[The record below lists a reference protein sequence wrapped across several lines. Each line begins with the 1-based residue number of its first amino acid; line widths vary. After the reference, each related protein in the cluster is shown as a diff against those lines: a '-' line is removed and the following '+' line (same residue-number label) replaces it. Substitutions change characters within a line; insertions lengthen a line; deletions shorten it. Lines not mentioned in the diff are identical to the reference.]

1 MAAGFQLLS
10 GASELIVD
18 SSSIN
23 MFLRHAGVA
32 SNSAAVAAID
42 PVLFFRPVGEA
53 CYLSWANLS
62 GGTLE
67 FAFNKPA
74 EYYVFDRPVTPSYLD
89 AFNESGSQIFTAAQR
104 PLNVIGSVNI
114 PDYYTA
120 YRLAYRDGWTYSGL
134 VSGKYAYNQAF
145 VRQGYNSLPGVTGW
159 ETYLMAEALQATAN
173 GFWAGFPQ
181 FGVRFLGWSPTRTN
195 TFISYAPSP
204 QVSIIDVAG
213 IL

>member
-10 GASELIVD
+10 SVGGLIVD

-23 MFLRHAGVA
+23 MFLRHVGVA

-42 PVLFFRPVGEA
+42 PVLYFRPLGEP
-53 CYLSWANLS
+53 CYLSWAQLS
-62 GGTLE
+62 GGVLQ
-67 FAFNKPA
+67 FSFNRPA
-74 EYYVFDRPVTPSYLD
+74 EYYVFDRPVAGSYLD
-89 AFNESGSQIFTAAQR
+89 AFNESGVQIFTAAQR
-104 PLNVIGSVNI
+104 PLNVIGSVI
-114 PDYYTA
+114 VPDYYSA
-120 YRLAYRDGWTYSGL
+120 YRTAFQDGWAYSGL

-145 VRQGYNSLPGVTGW
+145 VRQGYNSLTSVGGW

-181 FGVRFLGWSPTRTN
+181 YGTRFIGWSPTRTN
-195 TFISYAPSP
+195 TFVSYAPNVP
-204 QVSIIDVAG
+204 VSIIDVAG

>member
-18 SSSIN
+18 SASIN

-32 SNSAAVAAID
+32 SNSATVTAIN
-42 PVLFFRPVGEA
+42 PVLFFRPLGEP
-53 CYLSWANLS
+53 CYLAWANHAGSVLD
-62 GGTLE
+62 
-67 FAFNKPA
+67 FAFNRPA
-74 EYYVFDRPVTPSYLD
+74 EYYVFDRPSEASYLD
-89 AFNESGSQIFTAAQR
+89 AFNESGVQIFTAAQR
-104 PLNVIGSVNI
+104 PLNVIGSVNV

-120 YRLAYRDGWTYSGL
+120 YRTAFQDGWTYSGL

-145 VRQGYNSLPGVTGW
+145 VRQGYNSLTAVGGW
-159 ETYLMAEALQATAN
+159 ETYLMPEALQATAN
-173 GFWAGFPQ
+173 GFWAGFPAY
-181 FGVRFLGWSPTRTN
+181 GTRFLGWSPTRTN

>member
-1 MAAGFQLLS
+1 MAFGFQLLS
-10 GASELIVD
+10 GASEVIVD

-23 MFLRHAGVA
+23 MFLRQAGVA
-32 SNSAAVAAID
+32 RNSATVAAIS
-42 PVLFFRPVGEA
+42 PVLFFRPLGEP
-53 CYLSWANLS
+53 CYLSWANHS
-62 GGTLE
+62 GSVLD
-67 FAFNKPA
+67 FAFNRPA
-74 EYYVFDRPVTPSYLD
+74 EYYVFDRPVEGSYLD
-89 AFNESGSQIFTAAQR
+89 AFNESGEQIFTAAQC
-104 PLNVIGSVNI
+104 PLNVIGSVIVPN
-114 PDYYTA
+114 YYTA
-120 YRLAYRDGWTYSGL
+120 YRTAFQDGWTYSGL

-145 VRQGYNSLPGVTGW
+145 VRQGYNSLTGIGGW

-181 FGVRFLGWSPTRTN
+181 YGTRFIGWSPTHTN